1 MKNVLK
7 AFGIIALV
15 TIIGFSFAACGD
27 DSGGGGDKDLSGT
40 ITISPDTE
48 VTTGTKLT
56 ATYSGSETVS
66 YQWKNA
72 SANVGTNSKEFTPT
86 EPGRHTVTVSA
97 EGYKSKTSS
106 AVTVTLP
113 TWTAV
118 VDITFSIKAIA
129 YGGGK
134 FVAVGYD
141 GKMATSTDGI
151 TWTAVTTTLFDN
163 IIGGTT
169 VKSVIYAIAY
179 GNGKFVAGGQFG
191 KMAVSIDGTTWTAV
205 TDSTFTIYS
214 IVYDNGKFVAGGN
227 NGKMAT
233 STDGTTWTAVA
244 DSTFGTSTI
253 NAIAYANGKFVAGG
267 NNGKMATSTDG
278 TTWTAVADSTFGTST
293 INAIAYANGKF
304 VAGGTDGKMAT
315 STNGETWTAVAD
327 STFGT
332 ESYSD
337 TINAIAYGN
346 GKYVAV
352 GTDGKMAISTDGIT
366 WKAVTNMSWASTVVT
381 QSVFGYSDTIYAIA
395 YGNGKFVA
403 GGSGGKMA
411 YWEDN

>member
-118 VDITFSIKAIA
+118 ADSTFGTSSISAIA
-129 YGGGK
+129 YGNGMY
-134 FVAVGYD
+134 VAVGTV

-214 IVYDNGKFVAGGN
+214 IVYD
-227 NGKMAT
+227 
-233 STDGTTWTAVA
+233 
-244 DSTFGTSTI
+244 
-253 NAIAYANGKFVAGG
+253 NGKFVAGG